1 MDLKLLPILMVF
13 ILELDVVIML
23 AAVDLQITAQH
34 LLQRLVKQV
43 EIELMLLRVTH
54 GKSIL

>member
-1 MDLKLLPILMVF
+1 MDLKILTILMVF

-23 AAVDLQITAQH
+23 AVVDLQITAQH

>member
-23 AAVDLQITAQH
+23 AVVDLQITAQH